1 MHICVEYQSEF
12 QSNQIK
18 IPETLAS
25 KVRLEVLACSFPDSS
40 STVVPNDLPSLR
52 LEDLER
58 NISLNSGSL
67 KQLLPVSSN
76 LWHRSNVLLT
86 NANAACLAILL
97 LELFPPVVLEPR
109 QAYQRKTHHLTMNFV
124 TQHILKFVTT
134 SVITSKEKGFID

>member
-76 LWHRSNVLLT
+76 L
-86 NANAACLAILL
+86 
-97 LELFPPVVLEPR
+97 
-109 QAYQRKTHHLTMNFV
+109 
-124 TQHILKFVTT
+124 
-134 SVITSKEKGFID
+134 